1 MVELRGARTA
11 PKAAWRVKNQQRR
24 RCMLSRWVRRLEGIG
39 ELEVVSSVGAKVG
52 VKLSVRTGRKR
63 TRQGRNDS

>member
-11 PKAAWRVKNQQRR
+11 PKAAWRVRKQQRR
-24 RCMLSRWVRRLEGIG
+24 RCMLSRWVRWLVCIG
-39 ELEVVSSVGAKVG
+39 EWKWSVSVGAKVG